1 MSLSI
6 FSFEYLRDLRSAFAR
21 RGKRVLVLICLF
33 LMILIL
39 GMRLLWSIFFFENF
53 QVMAV
58 KTLSSETAVLGIGSS
73 RMFYGIDPR
82 KMPGSYVS
90 LAANYLDMK
99 GAERLWKKFSEDL
112 PALKLVFIE
121 LSVST
126 LFYDMEVLAP
136 QALQPL
142 GLDIFPEASD
152 FLFRPDHAFRL
163 LLSPIYRWRMTPDF
177 LASYFET
184 MSDVDEPHN
193 EIPGFIPSKLIL
205 TQPQLFA
212 ERKVAQTREH
222 MANFGTGIFQRNL
235 DSAKRLAQA
244 LQHRGVRTVFLRFPM
259 DKHVWPV
266 FEQEWSNKVQS
277 AFIDIKSDVVNATFI
292 DLSHSPEFL
301 SDEFRDPDH
310 LNAKGAL
317 RYTNL
322 VAPIAS
328 AELTR

>member
-1 MSLSI
+1 MNLSI
-6 FSFEYLRDLRSAFAR
+6 FSFEYLRDLSSAFGAR
-21 RGKRVLVLICLF
+21 KKSFIALLCLF
-33 LMILIL
+33 LVILFL
-39 GMRLLWSIFFFENF
+39 GMKLLWSIFFFENF

-58 KTLSSETAVLGIGSS
+58 RTLSSETKVLGIGSS

-82 KMPGSYVS
+82 QMPDSYVS

-99 GAERLWKKFSEDL
+99 GAERIWHKFSDDL

-152 FLFRPDHAFRL
+152 FLFRPDHAIRL
-163 LLSPIYRWRMTPDF
+163 LLSPIYRWRLTPDF
-177 LASYFET
+177 LESHFET
-184 MSDVDEPHN
+184 KTDLDEPHN
-193 EIPGFIPSKLIL
+193 AIAGFIPSKLKL

-222 MANFGTGIFQRNL
+222 MEHFGPGIFERNL
-235 DSAKRLAQA
+235 DAAKRLALA
-244 LQHRGVRTVFLRFPM
+244 LQQRGVKTVFLRFPM

-266 FEQEWSNKVQS
+266 FEQDWSRKVQA
-277 AFIDIKSDVVNATFI
+277 AFIDIKANAPHATFL
-292 DLSHSPEFL
+292 DLSHSPDFL

-317 RYTNL
+317 RYTDL
-322 VAPIAS
+322 VAPVAK
-328 AELTR
+328 AELSP